1 MSPGPTRP
9 GTPGAASPGPAL
21 PFPQYPQHKENP
33 MRHLLSLQDLDP
45 ATVRH
50 LVDRSVKLADPN
62 RRGLPLAGRVVG
74 IYFSKSS
81 TRTRTAFSSAALRL
95 GACVIPYGPDDL
107 QLTTGETW
115 GDTARVMSGY
125 LDAFVLRTN
134 GPLEEMRELA
144 GSARIPVVNAL
155 SEHEHPTQAVADL
168 ATLREHFGEL
178 TGRHI
183 LYIGEG
189 NSSAGALAMAVA
201 AFPDLR
207 LTLVTPEGYGLKS
220 HIVET
225 IKRLTDGSNRI
236 REHHDLDA
244 LPTGVDA
251 VYATR
256 WQTMGVSHEDD
267 SWLKA
272 FDGFRVTR
280 QMMTAVG
287 GPDTVF
293 LHDLPAMRGQDVD
306 DDVLD
311 GPDSLAWRQAYHKM
325 TSAMAVLEWAVLG
338 GPTELAAPR
347 A

>member
-1 MSPGPTRP
+1 MSSGPTHSGP
-9 GTPGAASPGPAL
+9 TSPFAH
-21 PFPQYPQHKENP
+21 HKENP

-50 LVDRSVKLADPN
+50 LVDRSVKLADPD

-74 IYFSKSS
+74 IYFGKSS
-81 TRTRTAFSSAALRL
+81 TRTRTAFSAAALRL
-95 GACVIPYGPDDL
+95 GASVIPYGPDDL

-144 GSARIPVVNAL
+144 GAARIPIVNAL
-155 SEHEHPTQAVADL
+155 SEHEHPTQAIADL
-168 ATLREHFGEL
+168 ATLREHFGDL
-178 TGRHI
+178 SGRHI

-201 AFPDLR
+201 AVPDLR
-207 LTLVTPEGYGLKS
+207 LTLVTPEGYGLEP
-220 HIVET
+220 HIAET
-225 IKRLTDGSNRI
+225 VKLLSGGSDRI
-236 REHHDLDA
+236 REHHDLGS

-256 WQTMGVSHEDD
+256 WQTMGVSHGDD
-267 SWLKA
+267 SWLRA

-338 GPTELAAPR
+338 GPTELTAPR